1 VISMYDSYLANIS
14 HD

>member
-1 VISMYDSYLANIS
+1 MYDSYLANIS